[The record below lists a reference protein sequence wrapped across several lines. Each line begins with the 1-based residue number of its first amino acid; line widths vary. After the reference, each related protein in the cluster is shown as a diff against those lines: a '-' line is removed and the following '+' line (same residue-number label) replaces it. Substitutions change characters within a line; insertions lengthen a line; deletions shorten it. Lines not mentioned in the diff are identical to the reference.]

1 MQRTTQQSL
10 FISILIHA
18 GIVGLGILFLWV
30 QSLLTRPEPVIFELV
45 PQAAAPA
52 PQQPVQDQPR
62 DEPIKPLEVPVTEPL
77 KPLPDV
83 PDLPEPEPEPPPPKP
98 KPKPPEPKPEP
109 KKTLSYEEWARNRK
123 LPDRVQRVQQPR
135 RTQTQPV
142 PEIETNV
149 RDRLKKTLSP
159 ITLQGADIGQ
169 IENSDALQRYLAEL
183 RQRIQSAFEPSGSGL
198 EAEAYF
204 TVTASGRILNGRIQ
218 RSSGNA
224 GFDQS
229 VLRTLQIA
237 RSPGPP
243 PGEREYT
250 FSLVFQ
256 SE

>member
-1 MQRTTQQSL
+1 VQRTTQQSL
-10 FISILIHA
+10 IISILIHA
-18 GIVGLGILFLWV
+18 AIVGLGILFLWI
-30 QSLLTRPEPVIFELV
+30 QSLLTRPEPVVFELV

-52 PQQPVQDQPR
+52 PRQPVQEQPAE
-62 DEPIKPLEVPVTEPL
+62 EPIKPLEVPTTEPIQ
-77 KPLPDV
+77 PLPDV
-83 PDLPEPEPEPPPPKP
+83 PDLPEPEPEPPPPQP
-98 KPKPPEPKPEP
+98 TPKPPEPKPEP
-109 KKTLSYEEWARNRK
+109 KTLSYEEWARNRN

-149 RDRLKKTLSP
+149 RDRLQKQLSP

-169 IENSDALQRYLAEL
+169 VENSDALQRYLADL
-183 RQRIQSAFEPSGSGL
+183 RQRIQAAFEPSGSML

-204 TVTASGRILNGRIQ
+204 TVTASGRIINGRIQ

-229 VLRTLQIA
+229 VLRTLQVA

-243 PGEREYT
+243 PGNREYT
-250 FSLVFQ
+250 FSLVFK